1 MQYVIAISIAL
12 LHRRFFYRKEDRQWY
27 DYAGIII
34 VGLIIASLI
43 DENTK

>member
-1 MQYVIAISIAL
+1 MQYVIAISLAL
-12 LHRRFFYRKEDRQWY
+12 VFRRIFYRKEDRQWY

-34 VGLIIASLI
+34 VGLIIAYLI